1 MLFLCFPLLAKGQKA
16 APCQSETSACWSP
29 CGVNV
34 IISTVD
40 PQWSVQSAAASS
52 MQPSTA
58 PGGTSLDSPRSDLCC
73 GEKCFAASCQ
83 VDPSCLPRRNR
94 HSDVVPSRSN
104 TSPQA
109 LQHKGWNPTNPRL
122 PCPSPQVVCWSLPLQ
137 GKCLAKWTEQIWT
150 APTQPKHLREF

>member
-34 IISTVD
+34 IISKVD